1 MSLTSLL
8 IPLAPSTRLN
18 APVTEPPS
26 NYLPKLGDPALPFAR
41 QDTRSHYM
49 MDTGSFSTRRLDNIR
64 RNQALLEELGA
75 VAQAEVIRESAA
87 KSKGTGSQPA
97 AKRRRV
103 ERPTTNAAPTRSSA
117 RIAAAPA
124 KPSYDEDDNGQAGG
138 AVSRQP
144 RKAKQSRG
152 RPSKRTSIKAEDS
165 GEEETRSRSGLNVDE
180 LRASWSSWTPSAPAP
195 TRDDAGFF
203 HFDSHPDFTPNKSPA
218 EMLRE
223 GAFGGSYFR
232 PLYSKRLGVT
242 VSDDYLELPTPWT
255 HGLDASLY
263 LTSPTYDP
271 EANKFKVA
279 CGQSIEEWEASGWI
293 DHRFD
298 VRGWFQWYCRFF
310 AGRRC
315 EDDERQVGRWKKCV
329 GPTGRWRR
337 MLLKKYVSSG
347 VRTVWDDGEDE
358 DAPEVSPVMHQTC
371 HHWAFEVTQDVL
383 DEYWRTGR

>member
-1 MSLTSLL
+1 M
-8 IPLAPSTRLN
+8 
-18 APVTEPPS
+18 E
-26 NYLPKLGDPALPFAR
+26 
-41 QDTRSHYM
+41 
-49 MDTGSFSTRRLDNIR
+49 TGSFSTRRLDNIK

-87 KSKGTGSQPA
+87 RSKGTRGQPA
-97 AKRRRV
+97 VKRRRV
-103 ERPTTNAAPTRSSA
+103 EKPTTNAVPTRSSA
-117 RIAAAPA
+117 RITAAPA
-124 KPSYDEDDNGQAGG
+124 KPSYDEDDNGQVGD

-144 RKAKQSRG
+144 RKAKQGRG
-152 RPSKRTSIKAEDS
+152 RPSKETPINAEDS
-165 GEEETRSRSGLNVDE
+165 GADEMGSRSGLNVDK
-180 LRASWSSWTPSAPAP
+180 LRASWSSWTPSGPAP

-242 VSDDYLELPTPWT
+242 VSDDYLELPSSWT
-255 HGLDASLY
+255 HGLDVSFY

>member
-1 MSLTSLL
+1 
-8 IPLAPSTRLN
+8 
-18 APVTEPPS
+18 
-26 NYLPKLGDPALPFAR
+26 
-41 QDTRSHYM
+41 
-49 MDTGSFSTRRLDNIR
+49 MDSGNFSARRLDNIK
-64 RNQALLEELGA
+64 RNKALLEELGA

-87 KSKGTGSQPA
+87 RSNETGRQPA

-103 ERPTTNAAPTRSSA
+103 EKPRANAVPTRTSA

-124 KPSYDEDDNGQAGG
+124 KPSYEEDGEGTVDASVPRLDTRARHGQGR
-138 AVSRQP
+138 SS
-144 RKAKQSRG
+144 K
-152 RPSKRTSIKAEDS
+152 RPSTKPE
-165 GEEETRSRSGLNVDE
+165 GSGLEEAQPVSEANIDE
-180 LRASWSSWTPSAPAP
+180 LQASWSSWTPSAAAP
-195 TRDDAGFF
+195 TRDEAGFF

-218 EMLRE
+218 EVVRE

-232 PLYSKRLGVT
+232 PLFSKKLGAT
-242 VSDDYLELPTPWT
+242 VSDDYLELPAPWT
-255 HGLDASLY
+255 EGLDVSRY
-263 LTSPTYDP
+263 LTSPTYDA

-279 CGQSIEEWEASGWI
+279 CGQSIEQWEASGWI

-315 EDDERQVGRWKKCV
+315 GDDERQVSRWRKCV

-337 MLLKKYVSSG
+337 MLLKKYASSG
-347 VRTVWDDGEDE
+347 VRTVWDDGEE
-358 DAPEVSPVMHQTC
+358 ADAPEVSPVMHQTC